1 MIGSI
6 LLVDDEPLIR
16 RGLKKLI
23 ETNEL
28 GWSVT
33 GEAGNGEEALL
44 QMEHLRPD
52 MVLTDIRMPMMDGL
66 ELTQR
71 ISEQHGETAVIILTG
86 YRDFEYA
93 QTALRYG
100 VKEFLLKPCS
110 EEEICKVLRQAHEH
124 LRMKSELRQR
134 EHREQRVRED
144 HALRSALLGLPQPAG
159 ERFQEIDWV
168 LGLDFWVVH
177 VETFLPESKLYR
189 ADDVELL
196 QFAISNITAELMLS
210 QGIRGRWITVE
221 YGRFAFFLE
230 MDSSNKAYFDKL
242 LTTVQ
247 SLLGLPLSVLQLG
260 TISSI
265 GDVVKRFD
273 MYKAGSTLLLV
284 SDDKTVFDDETR
296 IRAIHAEITSL
307 LLLGK
312 HAEIGGF
319 LKMSFEGKP
328 KDSLA
333 HRKRE
338 ALCLAMVVRQV
349 MHKDLEAQLQ
359 TEDIGSELEE
369 LRVLPSQL
377 AVEAWVADRIASL
390 EQATVQWLEERNSG
404 LADRSIR
411 YMEKHYMEEC
421 SLATVAAQVHLNPNY
436 FSNLFKKQTGESFSG
451 YLTKLRTDKAKMLL
465 TNTDMK
471 ITEIAEAVGYA
482 DSNYFATAFK
492 QSVAH
497 TPSEYR
503 KLHRN

>member
-6 LLVDDEPLIR
+6 LIVDDEPLIR
-16 RGLKKLI
+16 RGLTKLI

-28 GWSVT
+28 GWCVA
-33 GEAGNGEEALL
+33 GEAGNGEEALQ
-44 QMEHLRPD
+44 QMEHLKPD
-52 MVLTDIRMPMMDGL
+52 MVLTDIRMPVMDGL
-66 ELTQR
+66 ELTQC
-71 ISEQHGETAVIILTG
+71 ISEQSSETAVIILTG

-93 QTALRYG
+93 QAALRYG

-110 EEEICKVLRQAHEH
+110 EEEICKVLRQAGEQ

-134 EHREQRVRED
+134 ALREQRVRED

-159 ERFQEIDWV
+159 ERVQEMDW
-168 LGLDFWVVH
+168 LTGTECWVVH
-177 VETFLPESKLYR
+177 VETFLPEGKLYR
-189 ADDVELL
+189 TEDVELL
-196 QFAISNITAELMLS
+196 HFAISNITAELTKS
-210 QGIRGRWITVE
+210 QGIIGRWITVE
-221 YGRFAFFLE
+221 YGRFAFFVE
-230 MDSSNKAYFDKL
+230 IHEHNKGFFGKL
-242 LTTVQ
+242 RMTVQ
-247 SLLGLPLSVLQLG
+247 SLLGLPLSVLDLG
-260 TISSI
+260 MISSI
-265 GDVVKRFD
+265 GDVVKLFH
-273 MYKAGSTLLLV
+273 MYKTGSSLLFA
-284 SDDKTVFDDETR
+284 SDNKHGFDDETR
-296 IRAIHAEITSL
+296 VRGIHAEITSL

-319 LKMSFEGKP
+319 LKSSFTRKP
-328 KDSLA
+328 EESLA

-338 ALCLAMVVRQV
+338 ALCLAMVVREV
-349 MHKDLEAQLQ
+349 LRKDLETELN

-369 LRVLPSQL
+369 LRMLPTHP
-377 AVEAWVADRIASL
+377 AVEAWIVDRITSL
-390 EQATVQWLEERNSG
+390 EQATVCWLEGRNSG

-411 YMEKHYMEEC
+411 YMEQHYMEEC

-436 FSNLFKKQTGESFSG
+436 FSNLFKKQTGESFSS

-492 QSVAH
+492 QSAAH